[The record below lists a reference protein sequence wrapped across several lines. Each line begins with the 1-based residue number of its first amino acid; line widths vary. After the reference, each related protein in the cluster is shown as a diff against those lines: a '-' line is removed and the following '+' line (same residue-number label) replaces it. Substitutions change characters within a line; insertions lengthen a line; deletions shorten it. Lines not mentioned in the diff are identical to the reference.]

1 MVNRME
7 YRLENGYENRGRYLD
22 TLYSDLLE
30 RFRQVLKANRVMHMA
45 FDKHMYSCFC
55 FTYAYASACG
65 DHRHKN
71 ILMIIEFKPRQS
83 RTSVVGI
90 TSDDQTNFI

>member
-1 MVNRME
+1 
-7 YRLENGYENRGRYLD
+7 
-22 TLYSDLLE
+22 
-30 RFRQVLKANRVMHMA
+30 MA

-65 DHRHKN
+65 DHHLKY

-83 RTSVVGI
+83 RTPVVGI
-90 TSDDQTNFI
+90 TSDDQTNFNLVSGSKHVYSLVG